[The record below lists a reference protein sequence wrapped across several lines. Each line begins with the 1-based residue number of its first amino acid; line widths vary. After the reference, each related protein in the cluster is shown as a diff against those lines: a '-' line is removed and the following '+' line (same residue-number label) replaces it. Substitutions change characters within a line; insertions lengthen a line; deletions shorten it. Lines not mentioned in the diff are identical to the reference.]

1 MLIPI
6 YFRRFSTNVNAG
18 MNICTNC
25 LMVASFFVGL
35 GPGGLHYLGGAQS
48 AQVLNSFCLPGS
60 SHGGNVPP
68 TQFFQVG
75 DSYDKENLATFLG
88 GSGGDAI
95 HSISVFVFL

>member
-35 GPGGLHYLGGAQS
+35 GPGGLKDIHPQEFREH
-48 AQVLNSFCLPGS
+48 FCLPGS
-60 SHGGNVPP
+60 SHGGNVPS
-68 TQFFQVG
+68 TEFFQVG

-95 HSISVFVFL
+95 HSISVFLFL